1 MPNAYFDFK
10 QFRVAQD
17 RCAMKVSTDACIQ
30 GAWLADV
37 FRQKYP
43 ASILDIGAGTG
54 LLSLMLAQA
63 LPQSRITA
71 IEINEDACTQAA
83 ENVRNSPWSERV
95 SVIQTALQDFR
106 PQATFD
112 TIICN
117 PPFFHNHLESQD
129 QNRRLARHSHTLTKE
144 VLAGSI
150 LRCLSQEGEAGI
162 LYPTTEW
169 LAWADIAQQQGLYV
183 QQQLL
188 IRPHEGKAP
197 NRVVGIMGHR
207 PVTDIATTEL
217 CIYEKGSRAY
227 TPAFERLLSPYYLH
241 L

>member
-10 QFRVAQD
+10 QFRIAQD

-30 GAWLADV
+30 GAWLATV
-37 FRQKYP
+37 FRQNNP
-43 ASILDIGAGTG
+43 ATILDIGAGTG
-54 LLSLMLAQA
+54 LLSLMLAQE
-63 LPQSRITA
+63 LPDSLITA
-71 IEINEDACTQAA
+71 IEINEAACVQAA
-83 ENVRNSPWSERV
+83 ENIRNSPWAERV

-112 TIICN
+112 AIICN

-129 QNRRLARHSHTLTKE
+129 QDRSLARHSHTLTKE
-144 VLAGSI
+144 VLAES
-150 LRCLSQEGEAGI
+150 LARCLNQEGGAGI

-169 LAWADIAQQQGLYV
+169 PAWVDIAQQQGLYV

-197 NRVVGIMGHR
+197 NRIVGIMGHH
-207 PVTDIATTEL
+207 PVTDIDATEL
-217 CIYEKGSRAY
+217 CIYEKGSRVY
-227 TPAFERLLSPYYLH
+227 TAAFEGLLKLYYLH